1 MEHGGNGNITRSKR
15 RERGSVLA
23 VLAAL
28 IVLAAAPQ
36 QDAGLTASICELLK
50 GPRRFSGQLVTVRA
64 RVLRSPEF
72 HALVDTDDEKCG
84 QVTLQNPEERRVDP
98 KPAFGLVRDSNNE
111 LFEKVTL
118 RMLGNSRTDV
128 YATLEGRFD
137 SVFWPWQGYGHLNQF
152 KARLVLRR
160 VLKVETTQ

>member
-1 MEHGGNGNITRSKR
+1 MEHGGNGNITRSER

-28 IVLAAAPQ
+28 I
-36 QDAGLTASICELLK
+36 
-50 GPRRFSGQLVTVRA
+50 R
-64 RVLRSPEF
+64 
-72 HALVDTDDEKCG
+72 
-84 QVTLQNPEERRVDP
+84 QN
-98 KPAFGLVRDSNNE
+98 K
-111 LFEKVTL
+111 
-118 RMLGNSRTDV
+118 V